1 MNGDTAMATEVA
13 RPHEVVIVGAGFGGL
28 AAARGL
34 AGAPVHVTII
44 DRKNHHLFQPLLYQV
59 ATAGVSP
66 ADVAVPIRSL
76 FRNQKNAT
84 ILMDTVVDVDVDA
97 GMVRGERA
105 DHPFDTLIL
114 ATGSEYSYF
123 GHDDWRPHA
132 PSLKSLKDALD
143 IREKVLLAFEYAETT
158 DDAAER
164 ERLMTFVIVGG
175 GATGVELAGA
185 LAELAK
191 KALARDFRHI
201 VPREAEI
208 ILLEAGPS
216 LLSGFPPK
224 LTDFARRALT
234 KLGVTVHLNTAV
246 DQVDGYGV
254 TLQDGRTIPA
264 ANILWAAGT
273 RAPAVGDWLG
283 AGTDRQGRVIV
294 APDLT
299 VPGHP
304 NIFVIG
310 DAASYAPEGGK
321 PVPAVA
327 PVAKQQG
334 AHLAKVI
341 RDRLDAASRPRPFRY
356 RDDGMLATIGRHAA
370 VANLRWIKMAGW
382 FAWMFWGLIHIY
394 FLIGARNRMMVFV
407 NWVWAYFTYGLGARL
422 ITRSSVMATE
432 DKRKRERPAA

>member
-1 MNGDTAMATEVA
+1 MAA
-13 RPHEVVIVGAGFGGL
+13 DANRPHEVVIIGAGFGGL

-84 ILMDTVVDVDVDA
+84 ILMDTVVDVDVAA
-97 GMVRGERA
+97 GTVRGERA

-158 DDAAER
+158 DDEAER

-201 VPREAEI
+201 RPREAEI

-234 KLGVTVHLNTAV
+234 KLGVSVHLNAAV
-246 DQVDGYGV
+246 DKVDGYGV
-254 TLQDGRTIPA
+254 TLQDGRMIPA

-273 RAPAVGDWLG
+273 RAPAVGNWLG
-283 AGTDRQGRVIV
+283 AETDRQGRVIV
-294 APDLT
+294 APDLS

-310 DAASYAPEGGK
+310 DAASYTPDGGK
-321 PVPAVA
+321 PLPAVA

-341 RDRLDAASRPRPFRY
+341 RGQLGPTSKPPRFRY
-356 RDDGMLATIGRHAA
+356 HDAGMLATIGRHAA

-382 FAWMFWGLIHIY
+382 FAWLFWGLIHIY
-394 FLIGARNRMMVFV
+394 FLIGARNRMMVFM

-422 ITRSSVMATE
+422 ITRSSVVATE
-432 DKRKRERPAA
+432 KKRKRERPAA